1 MKKIFFSLLAIA
13 AIASCAKTEPVYVED
28 NSEIKLAPVTTHVT
42 KAAQYG
48 AVEGTTYNPA
58 EHFTV
63 IGYWNAEG
71 AGSTFE
77 TGTTYLNAV
86 DFAKKGEYW
95 AGSKESYYWPKNGS
109 LRFATYSPTEIAGG
123 TMTHTLATDT
133 WVAEGYVQ
141 SSNTA
146 ETVDFMV
153 AQTPP
158 SYTAQTA
165 TEKVSVVFEHAL
177 SWISFKVKAQDQAAV
192 DAFVVKGIT
201 VDNVYT
207 KGTMVAEY
215 PAKDW
220 KVDDTT
226 TPADYT
232 VSENVGTL
240 TTEAVEV
247 DNNGVLVIPQATTT
261 VTVTF
266 TQNTLKDDEGK
277 LIEQSLTIP
286 LILDGE
292 LPWEA
297 GKHYIYTLI
306 FGLDEILI
314 NPSVVE
320 WEVVEVP
327 VVEATAVEVSTSE
340 DLVSAVAAGKSVRL
354 INDVVLSTPVK
365 LTSGE
370 VIVELNG
377 YDVTS
382 ATDAFEVAGGTL
394 SINGPGVVTA
404 ASDNREPYCAVWAY
418 GDAVVNIYGG
428 EFKAGYPTG
437 DYNDLVY
444 AKDNAVINVYGGKFY
459 NSGKEN
465 AFVLNLKDNTN
476 AKMNV
481 YGGSFEKFN
490 PANNESE
497 GANTNFVAA
506 GYNVV
511 KEGDWYTV
519 YASEGAN
526 IVLGGATTFVS
537 TVKVKN
543 GTLDGADNTLTVTE
557 APENTASTYGLIRPE
572 GDVTIANIT
581 IDGGNL
587 RTTND
592 TGLRGIYVTKA
603 GNYVY
608 DNVTV
613 KNVLYPIHVNTE
625 EAVTLKVSNSS
636 LEGWTSYGEST
647 TADFTNVAFT
657 KNVVTGYGMYRPYG
671 TTVLTN
677 CSFTDM
683 TIDLGSL
690 GEGETIVFEGCT
702 FDGAALT
709 TANLTGYEGKES
721 VVTIR

>member
-1 MKKIFFSLLAIA
+1 MKKIFYSFLAIA
-13 AIASCAKTEPVYVED
+13 ALASCAKTEVAYVED

-42 KAAQYG
+42 KTAQYG
-48 AVEGTTYNPA
+48 AVEGTTYNPN

-77 TGTTYLNAV
+77 NGTTYLDAV

-95 AGSKESYYWPKNGS
+95 AGSTGSYYWPKNGS
-109 LRFATYSPTEIAGG
+109 LRFATYSPTEIKGG
-123 TMTHTLATDT
+123 NMTHTLATDT
-133 WVAEGYVQ
+133 WVAEGYEQ

-192 DAFVVKGIT
+192 EAFKVNGIT

-207 KGTMVAEY
+207 KGTMVAKY

-232 VSENVGTL
+232 VSEDVGGL

-247 DNNGVLVIPQATTT
+247 VNNGVLVIPQATTT

-266 TQNTLKDDEGK
+266 TQNTLKDENGR

-286 LILDGE
+286 LILDGQDT
-292 LPWEA
+292 PWEA

-314 NPSVVE
+314 NPSVVD

-404 ASDNREPYCAVWAY
+404 ASDNGTPYCAVWAY

-428 EFKAGYPTG
+428 EYKIGYPTG
-437 DYNDLVY
+437 DYNDLIY

-465 AFVLNLKDNTN
+465 GFVLNLKDNTA

-490 PANNESE
+490 PANNASE
-497 GANTNFVAA
+497 GAGTNFVAA
-506 GYNVV
+506 GYYVMQAD
-511 KEGDWYTV
+511 DWYTV
-519 YASEGAN
+519 YASKDADIELAAD
-526 IVLGGATTFVS
+526 ATILS
-537 TVKVKN
+537 SVKVVN
-543 GTLDGADNTLTVTE
+543 GSLNGNGNTLTAATE
-557 APENTASTYGLIRPE
+557 PADNGLVRPS
-572 GDVTIANIT
+572 GDATISNVT
-581 IDGGNL
+581 IDGNNGAWDDNGTS
-587 RTTND
+587 R
-592 TGLRGIYVTKA
+592 GLRAVYITTA
-603 GNYVY
+603 GNYTI
-608 DNVTV
+608 DNVITTEV
-613 KNVLYPIHVNTE
+613 TYALNVNTKQD
-625 EAVTLKVSNSS
+625 VTLKVTNSTFN
-636 LEGWTSYGEST
+636 GWTSYGSST
-647 TADFTNVAFT
+647 TADFTNVTFT
-657 KNVVTGYGMYRPYG
+657 ANATNNVFRPYG
-671 TTVLTN
+671 TSVITN
-677 CSFTDM
+677 CDFSGM

-690 GEGETIVFEGCT
+690 GEGETIVFESCT
-702 FDGAALT
+702 FNGEALT
-709 TANLTGYEGKES
+709 TGNLTGYEGKES
-721 VVTIR
+721 VVTVR